1 MCFVTCLDIDECE
14 TGDNDCHDNANCT
27 NRKEGYNCTCN
38 DGYDGDGFNNCTGMC
53 ITLIHFV
60 VRMCLIHNMVEYT
73 YMYIYYTISLI
84 MIDYWHTVSVEYCFQ
99 W

>member
-1 MCFVTCLDIDECE
+1 MTMTVTIMPIVLTEKKVTIAHAMMGTMVMDSTTVQVCV
-14 TGDNDCHDNANCT
+14 
-27 NRKEGYNCTCN
+27 Y
-38 DGYDGDGFNNCTGMC
+38 
-53 ITLIHFV
+53 V